1 MTSKLVETLTPQYVK
16 EFTCIGSA
24 CEDTCCAGWQ
34 VTVDEQTYKKYK
46 KVKNYKIKSQL
57 DEYVI
62 RNRSNPTKNNVAK
75 MKMNNSRC
83 SFLNEENLCD
93 IQLTLGE
100 ENLCNT
106 CAVYPRIVHNVN
118 GVVERSL
125 TVSCP
130 EAARLVLL
138 SKDGISFDQFKESP
152 STRDVTRATIHT
164 NKEVASDWK
173 DYFNEYRYVT
183 ISILQ
188 NKNYTLEERLLVLG
202 LLYNEL
208 QECVDNDRINEIPD
222 IFGQYITSVE
232 NNALQGAFENIPN
245 RLDIQLRLS
254 RELVVLRLQYEITS
268 SRYLECSGEMMS
280 GLHIEKD
287 ASDEE
292 ILENYASS
300 YEKYYAPF
308 MLQHEYMLENYLVNY
323 VFKNIMPLDSD
334 SLFESYTRMI
344 LHYSL
349 IKIHLIG
356 MANYHQTLTEDLV
369 VKLVQ
374 SLSKTFEHNKLY
386 FRRIMKLIKDNDF
399 MKLTYMSILIKH

>member
-1 MTSKLVETLTPQYVK
+1 MTSNLVETLTPQYIK

-24 CEDTCCAGWQ
+24 CEDTCCAGWK
-34 VTVDEQTYKKYK
+34 VTVDEETYKKYK

-62 RNRSNPTKNNVAK
+62 RNRSNPAKDNVAK
-75 MKMNNSRC
+75 MKMNQSRC
-83 SFLNEENLCD
+83 SFLNKENLCD

-100 ENLCNT
+100 EFLCNT
-106 CAVYPRIVHNVN
+106 CAIYPRMVHNVN
-118 GVVERSL
+118 GVIERSL

-130 EAARLVLL
+130 EAARLILL
-138 SKDGISFDQFKESP
+138 SEDGLSFDKLQQIP
-152 STRDVTRATIHT
+152 STRDVTKTIIHT
-164 NKEVASDWK
+164 NKEVASNWQ
-173 DYFNEYRYVT
+173 DYFDEYRYVT

-188 NKNYTLEERLLVLG
+188 NRNYNIEERLLVLG

-208 QECVDNDRINEIPD
+208 QECVNNNRINEIPD
-222 IFGQYITSVE
+222 ILGQYITSVE
-232 NNALQGAFENIPN
+232 NNALQGAFENISPQ
-245 RLDIQLRLS
+245 LEFQLRLC
-254 RELVVLRLQYEITS
+254 RELVVSRFQSDITS
-268 SRYLECSGEMMS
+268 SRYLECSREMLS

-287 ASDEE
+287 ASDEK

-356 MANYHQTLTEDLV
+356 MANYHQTLTKDLV
-369 VKLVQ
+369 IKLVQ

-386 FRRIMKLIKDNDF
+386 FRRIMNLIKDNDF
-399 MKLTYMSILIKH
+399 MKLSYMSILIKH